1 MAHHQALIL
10 LSINNLV
17 NKNIFPNRF
26 MRNPE
31 IQAIDILL
39 QERMPRNMLITKER
53 KEKTKKIKYTGYN
66 NYIEKKYTK
75 IDAILR
81 KSNIL
86 SNEEYL
92 IEINDK
98 GEGYSKH
105 KGILINKYKETEDS
119 SCGIFFY
126 LRNTKTGKVWKTS
139 YEGKEEK
146 YEVTFA
152 EDTAKFTKSQDGI
165 ETEAKIL
172 TASNLGCEIRS
183 LKIKNNTEE
192 EVELEVNTLLKP
204 VLSKMEDDISHPA
217 FNNLFLKYWT
227 SKNGDILVKRNKRG
241 AGKELYLGTNLFE
254 EENINAKIEYEIDLS
269 KVYEK
274 INTGNEFESKIGLMP
289 ESCIALR
296 RKIKIK
302 SGKEANLNL
311 IISVSENE
319 EEVIKNLEYYKIPEN
334 VKREAGIARAKA
346 EEEARYLNLSRTDL
360 ETFHLI
366 LPYIMHPNPMKSLYL
381 ENLEKKEYKQS
392 DFWKYGI
399 SGDIPIMLVTIK
411 SANDIYTVKEMLKV
425 HENLRAKGINT
436 DLILLDYEKNIY
448 ERFVKEQIIQE
459 ILNQQIGY
467 LQNISGGIFI
477 LNANEIEDEEL
488 FKFKANIIINAS
500 KGTVQEAIKE
510 MEEAYK
516 ARFLRYN
523 GETINYTRELPKT
536 QEYEQIKPNVNMEEL
551 KYYNGYGGFAPDGR
565 EYIIRTNKNLKPP
578 VVWSNVLANE
588 KFGTI
593 ITNNMGGFTYSKN
606 SRLNRITAWAN
617 KPIEDIPSEIIYI
630 KDLKD
635 KNIWTLNSNVIPDK
649 EDYYTFYGFGY
660 VKNYHTSLGI
670 IQETETFVPKED
682 SIKVNIIKLKN
693 TLSEKRRLN
702 LVYYIKPVLGEDETK
717 SDGYIDLKLD
727 KDKNIL
733 FAKNIYGETLSKN
746 VYILSSEKI
755 TSYTGNKLSFIG
767 NGDISNP
774 NGLLRNELSNE
785 NALGTPSCMA
795 IQIEVELEAYG
806 EKKIVLGLGEE
817 DKIEKIY
824 SLAEKYEKKELAY
837 KELLDTRDYWNNILR
852 KIQVSTNEEIVDFM
866 LNGWAM
872 YQTIVCRMYAR
883 SAYYQSGGA
892 FGFRDQLQDS
902 LACKYISE
910 DMLKT
915 QILKHAKHQFEE
927 GDVEHW
933 WHDETKR
940 GIRTKFSDDLLWL
953 VYAICE
959 YIEFTG
965 DFSILDE
972 NVPYISGAPLNI
984 GEDERYDLYE
994 EGELKESI
1002 YKHAIKAIEKSL
1014 DFGEHG
1020 LPKIGSGDWN
1030 DGFSTVGNK
1039 GKGESVWLRIF
1050 PL

>member
-10 LSINNLV
+10 LSINNLI
-17 NKNIFPNRF
+17 NKNILQKRF
-26 MRNPE
+26 MKNPE

-39 QERMPRNMLITKER
+39 QERMPRDMLITKER
-53 KEKTKKIKYTGYN
+53 KEKTKKIKYTGYS
-66 NYIEKKYTK
+66 NYIENKYTQ
-75 IDAILR
+75 IDTILR

-86 SNEEYL
+86 SNENYL

-98 GEGYSKH
+98 GEGYSKY
-105 KGILINKYKETEDS
+105 KDILINKYKETEDTPR
-119 SCGIFFY
+119 GIFFY
-126 LRNTKTGKVWKTS
+126 LRNSQTGKIWRAN

-152 EDTAKFTKSQDGI
+152 EDIAKFTKIQEGI
-165 ETEAKIL
+165 ETEVKIL
-172 TASNLGCEIRS
+172 AASNLGCEIRS

-192 EVELEVNTLLKP
+192 EVELEVSSILKP
-204 VLSKMEDDISHPA
+204 VLSRMEDDISHPA

-227 SKNGDILVKRNKRG
+227 SKNGDILVKRNKRE
-241 AGKELYLGTNLFE
+241 AGNGLYLGVNLFE
-254 EENINAKIEYEIDLS
+254 EENSNSKLEYEVDLS
-269 KVYEK
+269 KVYEE
-274 INTGNEFESKIGLMP
+274 INTGKEFGNTIGLIP

-311 IISVSENE
+311 VISVSEDE
-319 EEVIKNLEYYKIPEN
+319 EEVLKNLEYYKIQEN
-334 VKREAGIARAKA
+334 VKREAGIARAKV
-346 EEEARYLNLSRTDL
+346 EEEERYLNLSRGDL
-360 ETFHLI
+360 ETFNLI
-366 LPYIMHPNPMKSLYL
+366 LPYIMHTNPMKALYL
-381 ENLEKKEYKQS
+381 EDLEKKEYKQS

-399 SGDIPIMLVTIK
+399 SGDIPIILVTIK
-411 SANDIYTVKEMLKV
+411 SANDIYAVKEILKI
-425 HENLRAKGINT
+425 HEVLRVKGIKT
-436 DLILLDYEKNIY
+436 DLILLDYEKNVY
-448 ERFVKEQIIQE
+448 ERYVKEQIIQE

-477 LNANEIEDEEL
+477 LNSNEIEDEDL

-516 ARFLRYN
+516 ASFIRHN
-523 GETINYTRELPKT
+523 GENIKYIRKIPEKI
-536 QEYEQIKPNVNMEEL
+536 EYETIKPNVNMEEL
-551 KYYNGYGGFAPDGR
+551 KYYNGFGGFAPDGR
-565 EYIIRTNKNLKPP
+565 EYIIRTNKNIRPP

-588 KFGTI
+588 KFGTVM
-593 ITNNMGGFTYSKN
+593 TNNMGGFTYSKN
-606 SRLNRITAWAN
+606 SRLNRITAWVN

-635 KNIWTLNSNVIPDK
+635 KNIWTLNSNVMPDE
-649 EDYYTFYGFGY
+649 EDYYSFYGFGY
-660 VKNYHTSLGI
+660 VKNYHASSGL

-682 SIKVNIIKLKN
+682 SVKVNVIRLRN
-693 TLSEKRRLN
+693 TLPENRRLS
-702 LVYYIKPVLGEDETK
+702 LIYYIKPVLGEDEIK
-717 SDGYIDLKLD
+717 SDGYIDLRLD

-733 FAKNIYGETLSKN
+733 FAKNMYGETLSRN
-746 VYILSSEKI
+746 VYISSSEKI
-755 TSYTGNKLSFIG
+755 VSYTGNKLSFIG
-767 NGDISNP
+767 NGDLSNP
-774 NGLLRNELSNE
+774 NGIFRNELSGE
-785 NALGTPSCMA
+785 NALGSPSCIA
-795 IQIEVELEAYG
+795 IQIEVELDAYS
-806 EKKIVLGLGEE
+806 EKKIVLSLGEE
-817 DKIEKIY
+817 DEIQKIY
-824 SLAEKYEKKELAY
+824 DVAQKYNAEELAN
-837 KELLDTRDYWNNILR
+837 KALLDTRDHWNNILR
-852 KIQVSTNEEIVDFM
+852 RVQVSTNEEIVDFM

-910 DMLKT
+910 DILKA
-915 QILKHAKHQFEE
+915 QILKHARHQFEE

-940 GIRTKFSDDLLWL
+940 GIRTRFSDDLLWL

-972 NVPYISGAPLNI
+972 EVPYISGAPLNI
-984 GEDERYDLYE
+984 GEDEKYDLYE
-994 EGELKESI
+994 ESELKESI
-1002 YKHAIKAIEKSL
+1002 YNHAIKAIEKSL

-1039 GKGESVWLRIF
+1039 GRGESVWLRIF

>member
-1 MAHHQALIL
+1 M
-10 LSINNLV
+10 
-17 NKNIFPNRF
+17 K
-26 MRNPE
+26 NPE

-39 QERMPRNMLITKER
+39 QERMPRDMLITKER
-53 KEKTKKIKYTGYN
+53 KEKTKKIKYTGYS
-66 NYIEKKYTK
+66 NYIENKYTQ
-75 IDAILR
+75 IDTILR

-86 SNEEYL
+86 SNENYL

-98 GEGYSKH
+98 GEGYSKY
-105 KGILINKYKETEDS
+105 KEILINKYKETEDTPR
-119 SCGIFFY
+119 GIFFY
-126 LRNTKTGKVWKTS
+126 LRNSQTGRIWRAN

-152 EDTAKFTKSQDGI
+152 EDIAKFTKIQEGI
-165 ETEAKIL
+165 ETEVKIL
-172 TASNLGCEIRS
+172 AASNLGCEIRS

-192 EVELEVNTLLKP
+192 EVELEVSSILKP
-204 VLSKMEDDISHPA
+204 VLSRMEDDISHPA

-227 SKNGDILVKRNKRG
+227 SKNGDILVKRNKRE
-241 AGKELYLGTNLFE
+241 AGNGLYLGVNLFE
-254 EENINAKIEYEIDLS
+254 EENSNSKLEYEVDLS
-269 KVYEK
+269 KVYEE
-274 INTGNEFESKIGLMP
+274 INTGKEFGNTIGLMP

-311 IISVSENE
+311 VISVSEDE
-319 EEVIKNLEYYKIPEN
+319 EEVLNNLEYYKIQEN
-334 VKREAGIARAKA
+334 VKREAGIARAKV
-346 EEEARYLNLSRTDL
+346 EEEERYLNLSRGDL
-360 ETFHLI
+360 ETFNLI
-366 LPYIMHPNPMKSLYL
+366 LPYIMHTNPMKALYL
-381 ENLEKKEYKQS
+381 EDLEKKEYKQS

-399 SGDIPIMLVTIK
+399 SGDIPIILVTIK
-411 SANDIYTVKEMLKV
+411 SANDIYAVKEILKI
-425 HENLRAKGINT
+425 HEVLRVKGIKT
-436 DLILLDYEKNIY
+436 DLILLDYEKNVY
-448 ERFVKEQIIQE
+448 ERYVKEQIIQE

-477 LNANEIEDEEL
+477 LNSNEIEDEDL

-516 ARFLRYN
+516 ASFIRHN
-523 GETINYTRELPKT
+523 GENIKYIRKIPEKI
-536 QEYEQIKPNVNMEEL
+536 EYETIKPNVNMEEL
-551 KYYNGYGGFAPDGR
+551 KYYNGFGGFAPDGR
-565 EYIIRTNKNLKPP
+565 EYIIRTNKNIRPP

-588 KFGTI
+588 KFGTVM
-593 ITNNMGGFTYSKN
+593 TNNMGGFTYSKN
-606 SRLNRITAWAN
+606 SRLNRITAWVN

-635 KNIWTLNSNVIPDK
+635 KNIWTLNSNVMPDE
-649 EDYYTFYGFGY
+649 EDYYSFYGFGY
-660 VKNYHTSLGI
+660 VKNYHASSGL

-682 SIKVNIIKLKN
+682 SVKVNVIRLRN
-693 TLSEKRRLN
+693 TLPENRRLS
-702 LVYYIKPVLGEDETK
+702 LIYYIKPVLGEDEIK
-717 SDGYIDLKLD
+717 SDGYIDLRLD

-733 FAKNIYGETLSKN
+733 FAKNMYGETLSRN
-746 VYILSSEKI
+746 VYIASSEKI
-755 TSYTGNKLSFIG
+755 VSYTGNKLSFIG
-767 NGDISNP
+767 DGDLSNP
-774 NGLLRNELSNE
+774 NGIFRNELSGE
-785 NALGTPSCMA
+785 NALGSPSCIA
-795 IQIEVELEAYG
+795 IQIEVELDAYS
-806 EKKIVLGLGEE
+806 EKKIVLSLGEE
-817 DKIEKIY
+817 DEIQKIY
-824 SLAEKYEKKELAY
+824 DVAQKYNAEELAN
-837 KELLDTRDYWNNILR
+837 KALLDTRDHWNNILR
-852 KIQVSTNEEIVDFM
+852 RVQVSTNEEIVDFM

-910 DMLKT
+910 DILKA
-915 QILKHAKHQFEE
+915 QILKHARHQFEE

-940 GIRTKFSDDLLWL
+940 GIRTRFSDDLLWL

-972 NVPYISGAPLNI
+972 EVPYISGAPLNI
-984 GEDERYDLYE
+984 GEDEKYDLYE
-994 EGELKESI
+994 ESELKESI
-1002 YKHAIKAIEKSL
+1002 YNHAIKAIEKSL

-1039 GKGESVWLRIF
+1039 GRGESVWLRIF